1 MIDIEYTAIVS
12 VIYLLIIFL
21 LKFFDRKKI
30 KLKFNFN
37 KKDTIMTLTF
47 LIFGI
52 LLLFTSFKLGFLKYN
67 IGSYGLFLFF
77 AIVYAPLIVPVEEA
91 LFRGVI
97 QSYFIDKV
105 GLILGVMISS
115 AVFGAAHLLNGA
127 EEFSLFLLNYKLFFV
142 AFIGGALFGFL
153 FAKTKS
159 IIYPIIL
166 HIVLGGAY
174 IVLFN

>member
-1 MIDIEYTAIVS
+1 
-12 VIYLLIIFL
+12 
-21 LKFFDRKKI
+21 
-30 KLKFNFN
+30 
-37 KKDTIMTLTF
+37 
-47 LIFGI
+47 
-52 LLLFTSFKLGFLKYN
+52 
-67 IGSYGLFLFF
+67 
-77 AIVYAPLIVPVEEA
+77 
-91 LFRGVI
+91 
-97 QSYFIDKV
+97 
-105 GLILGVMISS
+105 MISS